1 MLVSDTESHCNEARI
16 APILESMDQY
26 IRDLTYRNIPRNS
39 VPEAMLDLEV
49 AEFAQNVRIKLWQA
63 LQREDITNLKAYI
76 RRIVRTQA
84 VDIARKY
91 KHFCSLPSGEYC
103 DLQQDTIM
111 VTPGDETKDPAV
123 VLEEL
128 ETVTNRAVEI
138 LDRVL
143 ALPLHQR
150 QPVLYLFYDQAVDL
164 LPLMRIFLDRGLE
177 ITDTAP
183 PPQDNNV
190 LKSYRSS
197 LSIARKKLRN
207 KKCCQ
212 D

>member
-1 MLVSDTESHCNEARI
+1 MSISDAGPHSNEARI

-26 IRDLTYRNIPRNS
+26 IRDLAYRNVPRNS
-39 VPEAMLDLEV
+39 VPEAMLELEV

-76 RRIVRTQA
+76 KRIVHTQA
-84 VDIARKY
+84 VDITRKY
-91 KHFCSLPSGEYC
+91 KRFCSLPPGEYR
-103 DLQQDTIM
+103 DLQQDAIL
-111 VTPGDETKDPAV
+111 VTPGEETKDPAV

-138 LDRVL
+138 LDRAL
-143 ALPLHQR
+143 ALPQHQR

-164 LPLMRIFLDRGLE
+164 LPLMRLFLDRGLA
-177 ITDTAP
+177 IADIAS
-183 PPQDNNV
+183 PPQDKNV

-197 LSIARKKLRN
+197 LSLARKKLRN
-207 KKCCQ
+207 KNCGQ